1 MRPISLES
9 ATNSYMEMLL
19 NFSINHT
26 KKIIEQIGMY
36 TFPKLCICLLNEA
49 KADAINCFIKA
60 K

>member
-9 ATNSYMEMLL
+9 ATNSYTEILL
-19 NFSINHT
+19 NLPINHT

-36 TFPKLCICLLNEA
+36 TRTKLRVCLLDEL
-49 KADAINCFIKA
+49 KTDEINCFIKA